1 MRACQNIERSG
12 RSTFGVVGSAVALAV
27 AALANPLAGQ
37 VPTASAAWMGTGQ
50 NYVAAV
56 RGFGA
61 IGLNPAR
68 MAMPGNPGWSLSIP
82 AAQAGF
88 GLDPIGLADL
98 ADYSGETLPDDVR
111 EEWLERIIENGG
123 QRGLATV
130 AATGLSGTWGR
141 YGIQVSST
149 GIFRGDTN
157 EDAAELILFGNS
169 GRTGDPRS
177 FVPSSSQLDGFWV
190 SSVALSG
197 AFPTGIRIGSAEEQ
211 HFSFGANLKLHFGH
225 TALVAR
231 EAAGSLQPE
240 PVTGE
245 ANFPLMQTRETKLDN
260 GFGVGVD
267 IAAAWEAGRWSAGLM
282 LENLFNTFE
291 WDFSNLDYRQGE
303 AFFDVG
309 AARSSFETRD
319 AGEAPGSLQDAV
331 NDAGFDPTLTLGGAY
346 DVRTDLKVLADFT
359 QRFGDGL
366 SLSPKTRVGAGA
378 EWGVLNWLILRGGG
392 SVITDGYRIGGGAG
406 FVIGPVNLAGAY
418 LTQGGDIEN
427 ADIFA
432 ITLSLHAQ

>member
-1 MRACQNIERSG
+1 
-12 RSTFGVVGSAVALAV
+12 
-27 AALANPLAGQ
+27 
-37 VPTASAAWMGTGQ
+37 
-50 NYVAAV
+50 
-56 RGFGA
+56 
-61 IGLNPAR
+61 
-68 MAMPGNPGWSLSIP
+68 MAMPDNPRWSLSIP
-82 AAQAGF
+82 AAQAGL

-98 ADYSGETLPDDVR
+98 AEYSGETLPDDVR
-111 EEWLERIIENGG
+111 EEWLARIVENGG

-130 AATGLSGTWGR
+130 AATGLSGTYGR
-141 YGIQVSST
+141 FGVQVSST
-149 GIFRGDTN
+149 GIFRGDTD

-169 GRTGDPRS
+169 GRTGDPRD
-177 FVPSSSQLDGFWV
+177 FVLSSSELDGFWV

-197 AFPTGIRIGSAEEQ
+197 AFPTGIRIGSAAEQ
-211 HFSFGANLKLHFGH
+211 HFTLGANFKLHFGH

-231 EAAGSLQPE
+231 EGTGSLRPE

-245 ANFPLMQTRETKLDN
+245 ADLPLMQTSETKLDN

-309 AARSSFETRD
+309 TARSSFQTRD
-319 AGEAPGSLQDAV
+319 AREAPRGLRDAV
-331 NDAGFDPTLTLGGAY
+331 KDAGFDPTLTLGGAY
-346 DVRTDLKVLADFT
+346 DVRPNLKVLADFT

-378 EWGVLNWLILRGGG
+378 EWVTLKWLILRAGG
-392 SVITDGYRIGGGAG
+392 SVITDGYRFGGGAG

-418 LTQGGDIEN
+418 LTQGGDIEH